1 LIFSEPA
8 HINNITGWLSGWK
21 QLLGIFLLFLTISAS
36 AAPAFQ
42 PVGNEQEVFLD
53 FRYRGLVNTAIT
65 SYYNA
70 DNQQFY
76 LPAAELFSLLEIPHK
91 VDNQVFTIRGT
102 IGEPSGEFLIN
113 FNHHTVT
120 YRNETHTFTK
130 QDFLV
135 KELDFFVT
143 PQVLNS
149 VFDLTFSIDFNN
161 LGLTLESEHPLPVD
175 RALER
180 KRKRERILN
189 NRNRVSTTDHPLRYG
204 RDRKIF
210 NGGFLDYGL
219 TSNINRGNNLYLY
232 NFSLGTEILGGDLQG
247 TALGS
252 YTNSSSVFR
261 TDDFRWRYVMRNNPY
276 VTQIKVGQNISNGLT
291 SRSHT
296 GVQITDDPVEPRIL
310 FDEYVIEGTT
320 TPQSEV
326 ELYSNNVLIG
336 FQESDDLGNYRFVV
350 PLTYGNERFRVMIYR
365 PDGSIREIDKRF
377 QIPFD
382 FLPEHELDYELNIG
396 RLDDPILGET
406 DEDEIVQGEVSYG
419 LTNWLTGTVGG
430 EYLSESLDNPY
441 VYSSLTSRI
450 SDSYLLSMDFAPDFL
465 YRANASVIYPSSTS
479 LSFSYSNFFGT
490 QQPGITSNDEE
501 IRGSVFVPFNIFS
514 IPLNFRIFGN
524 HAVRD
529 DSKLTFYRMDLNAN
543 IRRLRL
549 QAGYS
554 DRQVGN
560 LEFTSTLFSAITGS
574 ATYLLS
580 RNSTLPY
587 YLRGTFLRGEIT
599 YLPQQKQVE
608 ETEFQISRSITR
620 TGQIQLSFGRN
631 FLNDFSFL
639 NLSLTLD
646 LNKTRS
652 TSTFRTQSNNHFF
665 IQNFRGSVGF
675 DNNTNTLHLDER
687 EHVGR
692 SASTFRL
699 FVDENDSG
707 DYDRGEQ
714 VIPDNAISL
723 DKSSRNFRGDDGF
736 LRFTQLQSYS
746 RVNAQITKANI
757 SDPLLVPKFEQFSFV
772 TDPNQF
778 KPIYIPFYRS
788 GIVEG
793 AIHRV
798 INDSLKRPLSGMRLH
813 LEEVDGNY
821 SKVMRTFTDGSYYG
835 YEIPPGTYELS
846 IDSTQLEFLNAESV
860 PDVKRITID
869 ATADGDFES
878 GHNFNI
884 IPKMESPPDDQ
895 PDDSLHT
902 SPDTGQ
908 QPADEETGIGR
919 LFPGDNF
926 YFQVA
931 SFKQLGK
938 AEEARKK
945 AENHFSLPFMIY
957 YNQITELYGV
967 RTYDLVDK
975 KGHIDELIAKT
986 GQPFGEPA
994 FVYGKQPESSWV
1006 PGRNYA
1012 VQLTSSPNVDS
1023 MRKLAR
1029 HQESISGRRIH
1040 VVHLK
1045 DRDMYGIIAGPVPS
1059 QQEAKDLLRQFV
1071 PTEIDTVEIIEM
1083 DKVPAVEWNRY
1094 FRMNLYIL
1102 MLQPSTVKDR
1112 VEEVVKSRNL
1122 FETVQT
1128 EWENT
1133 PVFIIKNLESWD
1145 ETRNIYRDLVDRVK
1159 EEHVL
1164 IVMEEVPPVK

>member
-1 LIFSEPA
+1 MIFSEPV
-8 HINNITGWLSGWK
+8 HIKDITGWLRGWV
-21 QLLGIFLLFLTISAS
+21 QHVGILIISLTLSSS
-36 AAPAFQ
+36 AALALQPA
-42 PVGNEQEVFLD
+42 GNEQEVFLD

-65 SYYNA
+65 SYYNSEH
-70 DNQQFY
+70 QQFY

-102 IGEPSGEFLIN
+102 IGEPATEFLIN
-113 FNHHTVT
+113 FNQHTVT
-120 YRNETHTFTK
+120 YRNETHAFSK

-135 KELDFFVT
+135 KELDFFVA

-180 KRKRERILN
+180 KRKRERSLN

-219 TSNINRGNNLYLY
+219 TSNINQGTNLYLY

-252 YTNSSSVFR
+252 YTKSSSVFR

-276 VTQIKVGQNISNGLT
+276 VTQIKVGQNISNGMT

-296 GVQITDDPVEPRIL
+296 GIQITDDPVEPRIL

-350 PLTYGNERFRVMIYR
+350 PLTYGNERFRVIIYR
-365 PDGSIREIDKRF
+365 PDGSIREINKRF

-382 FLPEHELDYELNIG
+382 FLPENELDYELNIG

-406 DEDEIVQGEVSYG
+406 VEDEIVQGEVSYG

-441 VYSSLTSRI
+441 VYSSITSRI

-490 QQPGITSNDEE
+490 EQPGITSNDEE

-529 DSKLTFYRMDLNAN
+529 DSKLTFYRLDLNAN

-560 LEFTSTLFSAITGS
+560 LEFTSTLFSTITGS

-599 YLPQQKQVE
+599 YLPQQNQVE

-707 DYDRGEQ
+707 DYDPGEQ

-723 DKSSRNFRGDDGF
+723 DKSSRNFRGDDEF

-757 SDPLLVPKFEQFSFV
+757 SDPLLVPEFEEFSFV

-798 INDSLKRPLSGMRLH
+798 INDSLRRPLSGMRLH

-846 IDSTQLEFLNAESV
+846 VDSTQLEFLNAESV
-860 PDVKRITID
+860 PGVKRITID

-884 IPKMESPPDDQ
+884 IPKMESPLDDQ
-895 PDDSLHT
+895 AEDTLHT

-908 QPADEETGIGR
+908 QPAEDETGIGR
-919 LFPGDNF
+919 LFPGENL

-931 SFKQLGK
+931 SFKELGK
-938 AEEARKK
+938 AEETRKK
-945 AENHFSLPFMIY
+945 AENHFSRPFMVY
-957 YNQITELYGV
+957 YNRDTDLYGV

-975 KGHIDELIAKT
+975 EANIDELITNT
-986 GQPFGEPA
+986 GQPFGVSA
-994 FVYGKQPESSWV
+994 FVYGNQPESGWNSD
-1006 PGRNYA
+1006 RNYT
-1012 VQLTSSPNVDS
+1012 VQLTTSSNVDS
-1023 MRKLAR
+1023 MRKMAR
-1029 HQESISGRRIH
+1029 QRESTSGRRIH

-1045 DRDMYGIIAGPVPS
+1045 DREIYGIIAGPVTS
-1059 QQEAKDLLRQFV
+1059 QQKAADLLRRFV
-1071 PTEIDTVEIIEM
+1071 TAEVDTVKIIKM
-1083 DKVPAVEWNRY
+1083 DNVPAVELNRN

-1102 MLQPSTVKDR
+1102 AQNADTAKGR
-1112 VEEVVKSRNL
+1112 VEQVIKSRNL
-1122 FETVQT
+1122 YAAVQT
-1128 EWENT
+1128 EWRNK
-1133 PVFIIKNLESWD
+1133 PVFIIKNLRSWD
-1145 ETRNIYRDLVDRVK
+1145 ETVSVYRDLADVVK
-1159 EEHVL
+1159 NENVL
-1164 IVMEEVPPVK
+1164 IVMEELTLAR